1 MSWLLPLPTT
11 IPLLGAAAIAVSDHV
26 APRRVKNSIA
36 LAAAAASLGCSLAIM
51 VRPERG
57 DLLHWFGGWKP
68 RGDVAIGIG
77 FVADPFG
84 AGMAALAS
92 GLTVL
97 ALAYSWTYMSEAA
110 LHFDV
115 LMLVLCAGMTGFALT
130 GDLFNM
136 FVWFELMGVAAYA
149 LAGFEVDRL

>member
-36 LAAAAASLGCSLAIM
+36 LAAAGASLCFSLAIM
-51 VRPERG
+51 VRTERG

-92 GLTVL
+92 GVAPL
-97 ALAYSWTYMSEAA
+97 ALAHHRKHTRAA
-110 LHFDV
+110 PP
-115 LMLVLCAGMTGFALT
+115 
-130 GDLFNM
+130 
-136 FVWFELMGVAAYA
+136 
-149 LAGFEVDRL
+149 